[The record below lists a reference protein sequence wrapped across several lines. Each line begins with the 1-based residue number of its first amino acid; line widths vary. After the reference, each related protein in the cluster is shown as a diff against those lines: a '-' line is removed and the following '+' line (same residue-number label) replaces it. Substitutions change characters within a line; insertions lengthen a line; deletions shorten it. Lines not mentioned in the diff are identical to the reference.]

1 MAEKNTETGGS
12 LKFIK
17 QSAEHMSFRFCEETI
32 SQGIKNGGRV
42 KKDMQF
48 STWISHL
55 HIHVNTYTHICKH
68 TCMHYTHTDIC
79 TDIHTHTQTQ
89 DISHI
94 YSKHKATLLIRI
106 HMGGIDV

>member
-1 MAEKNTETGGS
+1 
-12 LKFIK
+12 
-17 QSAEHMSFRFCEETI
+17 
-32 SQGIKNGGRV
+32 
-42 KKDMQF
+42 
-48 STWISHL
+48 
-55 HIHVNTYTHICKH
+55 
-68 TCMHYTHTDIC
+68 MHYTHTDIC